1 MSQLSGRVS
10 TTPVPLANSISF
22 NIFNTLFVNH
32 FESRSIVRLAT
43 VRRRGFEVLL
53 RKLLAY
59 KHAPALIVLHWWS
72 PRTKHFWQSA
82 QDEMDVFN
90 KCVPC
95 E

>member
-1 MSQLSGRVS
+1 MCQL
-10 TTPVPLANSISF
+10 F
-22 NIFNTLFVNH
+22 NDLFVNIPN
-32 FESRSIVRLAT
+32 SKIRSSLSIT

-72 PRTKHFWQSA
+72 PRTKHFWESA

-90 KCVPC
+90 KCALS